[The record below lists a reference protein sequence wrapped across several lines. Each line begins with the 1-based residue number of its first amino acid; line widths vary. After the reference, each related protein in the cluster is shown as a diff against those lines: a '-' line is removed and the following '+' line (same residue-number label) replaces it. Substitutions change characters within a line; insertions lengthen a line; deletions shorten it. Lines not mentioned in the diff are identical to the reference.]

1 MAFRY
6 DELNAMTKEYFL
18 PTVVDQIFV
27 KDPILAKIKE
37 QKKVVSG
44 GKSFEVSV
52 KYDNLDRG
60 VFGVGTTFKGDTKEI
75 INKISMPVGGHFA
88 EVTFDS
94 FEEAQ
99 NSGNAAVVNLVTEK
113 MQDLEEA
120 MRQNLLDALF
130 DTPLPGGFQGLQH
143 IVDDS
148 NIFGGEDRS
157 LADKAF
163 LRSVVRENAATGINI
178 DYDIL
183 RKFYMDVTAG
193 GSDSRNLVFVGDYTT
208 VSKIE
213 GILAARNHIT
223 TVNQTS
229 ANLGFE
235 SYTLFG
241 KPVYASDKLEKL
253 ATASGKGIL
262 YAINFDYL
270 TMHTLKGNDFR
281 LTDFKQDRKSELR
294 SAQLLVAGNYVATKP
309 SRLGVIKDINLV

>member
-1 MAFRY
+1 MAFNY
-6 DELNAMTKEYFL
+6 PELQAMTKEYFL

-37 QKKVVSG
+37 QKKTVSG
-44 GKSFEVSV
+44 GKSFEVSI
-52 KYDNLDRG
+52 KHSNLDSG
-60 VFGVGTTFKGDTKEI
+60 VFGVNTGFAGTTKEI
-75 INKISMPVGGHFA
+75 TNRLTMPVMGHYS

-120 MRQNLLDALF
+120 MRQELLKALYEA
-130 DTPLPGGFQGLQH
+130 PAAGAFQGLQH
-143 IVDDS
+143 IVDD
-148 NIFGGEDRS
+148 NNVFGGVDRS
-157 LADKAF
+157 LADHDY
-163 LRSVVRENAATGINI
+163 LRSVVRENAATGINM
-178 DYDIL
+178 DYDLL
-183 RKFYMDVTAG
+183 RKFFMDVTAG
-193 GSDSRNLVFVGDYTT
+193 GSDGRNLVFVGDYTT
-208 VSKIE
+208 ISKIE
-213 GILAARNHIT
+213 SILAGRNQIT

-235 SYTLFG
+235 SFTLFG
-241 KPVYASDKLEKL
+241 KPVYASDKLEKM
-253 ATASGKGIL
+253 ATASGKGVL
-262 YAINFDYL
+262 YALNFDYL

-309 SRLGVIKDINLV
+309 NRLGVIKDINLV